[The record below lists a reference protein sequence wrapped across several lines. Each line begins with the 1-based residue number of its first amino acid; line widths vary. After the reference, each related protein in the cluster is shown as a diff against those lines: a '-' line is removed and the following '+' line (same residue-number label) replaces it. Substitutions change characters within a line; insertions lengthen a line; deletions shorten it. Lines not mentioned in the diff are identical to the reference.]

1 VTLGAAELARA
12 IAAGELSARAA
23 VQASLDRIE
32 EVNGALNAVTVVLAG
47 EALAAADAADA
58 SLARGEPA
66 PPLLGVP
73 FTVKENID
81 VAGTVTSLGM
91 RGGVPAERDA
101 PHIAHLRAAGA
112 IPVARTNLPDLALRW
127 HTDNARHGA
136 TVNPWDASL
145 SPGGSS
151 GGDAVALASGMAAF
165 AVGSD
170 YGGSLRVPA
179 ALAGVYA
186 LRPTPG
192 RLAQAFGV
200 PPLMSRQLMASD
212 GPLTRR
218 AEDLP
223 LLLAAMA
230 RPDPRDPRFTPAPV
244 GETARGP
251 VALVLAADADDAVAE
266 GLRRAAAALNAAGYD
281 VVEAEAPRVEE
292 AAQLWLD
299 LVGFEV
305 RLGALQRLRDEG
317 SEGTRA
323 SAEALFGLARP
334 LDGDGYANALAERHM
349 LAAEYGD
356 FLARHPLILGPVSV
370 CAPWPVG
377 HDLGGA
383 EPLRDEWWG
392 FRLTVATACLG
403 LPAVSV
409 PAGLDARGRPVGV
422 QLVAARWREGTLVA
436 AAEAIE
442 SGLET
447 LPSGPRTREV

>member
-1 VTLGAAELARA
+1 V
-12 IAAGELSARAA
+12 IAAGERSAQAM
-23 VQASLDRIE
+23 VQECLDRIAE
-32 EVNGALNAVTVVLAG
+32 RNGELNAVTITLAD
-47 EALAAADAADA
+47 EALAAAAEADA
-58 SLARGEPA
+58 VLARGGPA
-66 PPLLGVP
+66 PPLLGIP

-91 RGGVPAERDA
+91 RGGVPVERDA

-112 IPVARTNLPDLALRW
+112 IPIARTNLPDLALRW

-136 TVNPWDASL
+136 TVNPFDASL

-212 GPLTRR
+212 GPLAQR
-218 AEDLP
+218 AEDLA
-223 LLLAAMA
+223 LLFAVMA
-230 RPDPRDPRFTPAPV
+230 QPDARDPRFTPATS
-244 GETARGP
+244 EAAHGP
-251 VALVLAADADDAVAE
+251 VALVLAHD
-266 GLRRAAAALNAAGYD
+266 GSRRAADALVSAGYE
-281 VVEAEAPRVEE
+281 VVEAEAPRVAE

-299 LVGFEV
+299 LVSFEM
-305 RLGALQRLRDEG
+305 RLGALARLRDEG
-317 SEGTRA
+317 SEGTRR

-334 LDGDGYANALAERHM
+334 LDGDGYARALGERHV
-349 LAAEYGD
+349 LAAAWSE
-356 FLARHPLILGPVSV
+356 FLDRHPMILAPVSTSD
-370 CAPWPVG
+370 PWPVG
-377 HDLGGA
+377 HDLGGPDA
-383 EPLRDEWWG
+383 LRDEWWG

-403 LPAVSV
+403 LPAVAV
-409 PAGLDARGRPVGV
+409 PVGLDRRGLPAGV
-422 QLVAARWREGTLVA
+422 QLIGPRWAERTLLA

-442 SGLET
+442 T
-447 LPSGPRTREV
+447 QI

>member
-1 VTLGAAELARA
+1 MTLTAGAATLARA
-12 IAAGELSARAA
+12 IAAREVSAVAAVRAA
-23 VQASLDRIE
+23 LERIE
-32 EVNGALNAVTVVLAG
+32 AVNGTLNAVTVTLTE
-47 EALAAADAADA
+47 EALAAAEAADA
-58 SLARGEPA
+58 LFARGDGAP

-91 RGGVPAERDA
+91 RGGAVVERDA
-101 PHIAHLRAAGA
+101 PHVAHLRAAGA
-112 IPVARTNLPDLALRW
+112 IPVARGNLPDLALRW
-127 HTDNARHGA
+127 HTDNARHGP
-136 TVNPWDASL
+136 TLNPWDASL

-179 ALAGVYA
+179 ALNGVYA

-192 RLAQAFGV
+192 RVPQSFGV
-200 PPLMSRQLMASD
+200 PPLMSRQLMASE
-212 GPLTRR
+212 GPLARR

-230 RPDPRDPRFTPAPV
+230 RADPRDPRFTPAPV
-244 GETARGP
+244 SGSGSGL
-251 VALVLAADADDAVAE
+251 VALVLADDTEEPVAG
-266 GLRRAAAALNAAGYD
+266 GLRRAAGALREAGYE
-281 VVEAEAPRVEE
+281 VVEVEAPRLAD

-305 RLGALQRLRDEG
+305 RLGALARLRESG
-317 SEGTRA
+317 SEGTRR

-334 LDGDGYANALAERHM
+334 LDGAGYARALGEHQV
-349 LAAEYGD
+349 LAAEYSA
-356 FLARHPLILGPVSV
+356 FLDRHPLILGPVSTR
-370 CAPWPVG
+370 APWPVG
-377 HDLGGA
+377 HDLGGEDA
-383 EPLRDEWWG
+383 LREEWWG

-409 PAGLDARGRPVGV
+409 PAGFSEGGLPVGV
-422 QLVAARWREGTLVA
+422 QLVAARWREDALLA
-436 AAEAIE
+436 AAEAVE
-442 SGLET
+442 GALAV
-447 LPSGPRTREV
+447 P

>member
-1 VTLGAAELARA
+1 V
-12 IAAGELSARAA
+12 IAAGERSAQAM
-23 VQASLDRIE
+23 VQECLDRIAE
-32 EVNGALNAVTVVLAG
+32 RNGELNAVTITLAD
-47 EALAAADAADA
+47 EALAAAVEADA
-58 SLARGEPA
+58 LLARGGPA
-66 PPLLGVP
+66 PPLLGIP

-91 RGGVPAERDA
+91 RGGVPVERDA

-112 IPVARTNLPDLALRW
+112 IPIARTNLPDLALRW

-136 TVNPWDASL
+136 TVNPFDASL

-212 GPLTRR
+212 GPLARR
-218 AEDLP
+218 AEDLA
-223 LLLAAMA
+223 LLFAVMA
-230 RPDPRDPRFTPAPV
+230 QPDARDPRFTPATS
-244 GETARGP
+244 EAAHGP
-251 VALVLAADADDAVAE
+251 VVLVLADD
-266 GLRRAAAALNAAGYD
+266 GSRRAADALVSAGYE
-281 VVEAEAPRVEE
+281 VVEAEAPRVAE

-299 LVGFEV
+299 LVSFEM
-305 RLGALQRLRDEG
+305 RLGALARLRDEG
-317 SEGTRA
+317 SEGTRR

-334 LDGDGYANALAERHM
+334 LDGDGYARALGERHV
-349 LAAEYGD
+349 LAAAWSE
-356 FLARHPLILGPVSV
+356 FLDRHPMILAPVSTSD
-370 CAPWPVG
+370 PWPVG
-377 HDLGGA
+377 HDLGGPDA
-383 EPLRDEWWG
+383 LRDEWWG

-403 LPAVSV
+403 LPAVAV
-409 PAGLDARGRPVGV
+409 PVGLDTLGLPVGV
-422 QLVAARWREGTLVA
+422 QLIGPRWAERTLLA

-442 SGLET
+442 
-447 LPSGPRTREV
+447 TRI

>member
-1 VTLGAAELARA
+1 V
-12 IAAGELSARAA
+12 IAAGERSAQAM
-23 VQASLDRIE
+23 VQECLDRIAE
-32 EVNGALNAVTVVLAG
+32 RNGELNAVTITLAD
-47 EALAAADAADA
+47 EALAAAAEADA
-58 SLARGEPA
+58 VLARGGPA
-66 PPLLGVP
+66 PPLIGIP

-91 RGGVPAERDA
+91 RGGVPVERDA

-112 IPVARTNLPDLALRW
+112 IPIARTNLPDLALRW

-136 TVNPWDASL
+136 TVNPFDASL

-179 ALAGVYA
+179 TLAGVYA

-212 GPLTRR
+212 GPLARR
-218 AEDLP
+218 AEDLA
-223 LLLAAMA
+223 LLFAVMA
-230 RPDPRDPRFTPAPV
+230 QPDARDPRFTPATS
-244 GETARGP
+244 EAAHGP
-251 VALVLAADADDAVAE
+251 VVLVLADD
-266 GLRRAAAALNAAGYD
+266 GSRRAADALVSAGYE
-281 VVEAEAPRVEE
+281 VVEAEAPRVAE

-299 LVGFEV
+299 LVSFEM
-305 RLGALQRLRDEG
+305 RLGALARLRDEG
-317 SEGTRA
+317 SEGTRR

-334 LDGDGYANALAERHM
+334 LDGDGYARALGERHV
-349 LAAEYGD
+349 LAAAWSE
-356 FLARHPLILGPVSV
+356 FLDRHPMILAPVSTSD
-370 CAPWPVG
+370 PWPVG
-377 HDLGGA
+377 HDLGGPDA
-383 EPLRDEWWG
+383 LRDEWWG

-403 LPAVSV
+403 LPAVAV
-409 PAGLDARGRPVGV
+409 PVGLDRRGLPAGV
-422 QLVAARWREGTLVA
+422 QLIGPRWAERTLLA

-442 SGLET
+442 T
-447 LPSGPRTREV
+447 QI

>member
-1 VTLGAAELARA
+1 MTLGAAEHARA

-23 VQASLDRIE
+23 VEGCLDRIE
-32 EVNGALNAVTVVLAG
+32 EVNGVLNAVTVVLAD
-47 EALAAADAADA
+47 EALAAAAAADA
-58 SLARGEPA
+58 RLARGEPA

-81 VAGTVTSLGM
+81 VAGTVTTLGM
-91 RGGVPAERDA
+91 RGGMAAERDA

-112 IPVARTNLPDLALRW
+112 IPIARTNLPDLALRW

-192 RLAQAFGV
+192 RLAQAFGA
-200 PPLMSRQLMASD
+200 PPLMSRQLMATD
-212 GPLTRR
+212 GPLARR
-218 AEDLP
+218 AEDLAP
-223 LLLAAMA
+223 LLAAMG
-230 RPDPRDPRFTPAPV
+230 RPDPRDPRFTPASV
-244 GETARGP
+244 SETARGP
-251 VALVLAADADDAVAE
+251 IALVLAGEADDDVAA
-266 GLRRAAAALNAAGYD
+266 GLRRAAAALTAAGYD
-281 VVEAEAPRVEE
+281 VVEAAPPRLEQT
-292 AAQLWLD
+292 AQLWLD
-299 LVGFEV
+299 LVGFEA
-305 RLGALQRLRDEG
+305 RLGALQRLRDDG
-317 SEGTRA
+317 SEGTRR

-334 LDGDGYANALAERHM
+334 LDGEGYARALGERYL
-349 LAAEYGD
+349 LAAEYNEFMD
-356 FLARHPLILGPVSV
+356 RHSLILGPVSA

-383 EPLRDEWWG
+383 EALRDEWWG

-403 LPAVSV
+403 LPAMSA
-409 PAGLDARGRPVGV
+409 PAGLDGRGLPVGV
-422 QLVAARWREGTLVA
+422 QVVSPRWREGALLA

-442 SGLET
+442 SGLE
-447 LPSGPRTREV
+447 LSAGGPRTRGR

>member
-1 VTLGAAELARA
+1 MLCAAELARA
-12 IAAGELSARAA
+12 IAARELSARAA
-23 VQASLDRIE
+23 VEAGLDRIE

-58 SLARGEPA
+58 MLARGEPL

-81 VAGTVTSLGM
+81 VAQTVTTLGM
-91 RGGVPAERDA
+91 RGGVAAERDA

-112 IPVARTNLPDLALRW
+112 IPLARTNLPDLALRW
-127 HTDNARHGA
+127 HTDNALHGA

-192 RLAQAFGV
+192 RIAQAFGV
-200 PPLMSRQLMASD
+200 PPLMSRQLMATD
-212 GPLTRR
+212 GPLARR
-218 AEDLP
+218 AEDLGP
-223 LLLAAMA
+223 LLAAMA
-230 RPDPRDPRFTPAPV
+230 RPDPRDPRFTPASGAEP
-244 GETARGP
+244 GPGP
-251 VALVLAADADDAVAE
+251 VALVLADTADPAVAE
-266 GLRRAAAALNAAGYD
+266 GLHRAAAALTAAGYD
-281 VVEAEAPRVEE
+281 VVESEAPRLEQT
-292 AAQLWLD
+292 AQLWLD

-317 SEGTRA
+317 SEGTRD

-334 LDGDGYANALAERHM
+334 LDGDGYARALGERHV
-349 LAAEYGD
+349 LAAEWGALLD
-356 FLARHPLILGPVSV
+356 RDRLILGPVST

-383 EPLRDEWWG
+383 EALRDQWWG
-392 FRLTVATACLG
+392 FRLTVATSCLG

-409 PAGLDARGRPVGV
+409 PAGLDGRGLPVGV
-422 QLVAARWREGTLVA
+422 QVVAPRWREAALLA

-442 SGLET
+442 SGLGMR
-447 LPSGPRTREV
+447 PSEPRTRDL

>member
-1 VTLGAAELARA
+1 V
-12 IAAGELSARAA
+12 IAAGERSAQAM
-23 VQASLDRIE
+23 VQECLDRIAE
-32 EVNGALNAVTVVLAG
+32 RNGELNAVTITLAD
-47 EALAAADAADA
+47 EALAAAAEADA
-58 SLARGEPA
+58 VLARGGPV
-66 PPLLGVP
+66 PPLLGIP

-91 RGGVPAERDA
+91 RGGVPVERDA

-112 IPVARTNLPDLALRW
+112 IPIARTNLPDLALRW

-136 TVNPWDASL
+136 TVNPFDASL

-179 ALAGVYA
+179 TLAGVYA

-212 GPLTRR
+212 GPLARR
-218 AEDLP
+218 AEDLA
-223 LLLAAMA
+223 LLFAVMA
-230 RPDPRDPRFTPAPV
+230 QPDARDPRFTPATS
-244 GETARGP
+244 EAAHGP
-251 VALVLAADADDAVAE
+251 VALVLAHD
-266 GLRRAAAALNAAGYD
+266 GSRRAADALVSAGYE
-281 VVEAEAPRVEE
+281 VVEAEAPRVAE

-299 LVGFEV
+299 LVSFEM
-305 RLGALQRLRDEG
+305 RLGALARLRDEG
-317 SEGTRA
+317 SEGTRR

-334 LDGDGYANALAERHM
+334 LDGDGYARALGERHV
-349 LAAEYGD
+349 LAAAWSE
-356 FLARHPLILGPVSV
+356 FLDRHPMILAPVSTSD
-370 CAPWPVG
+370 PWPVG
-377 HDLGGA
+377 HDLGGPDA
-383 EPLRDEWWG
+383 LRDEWWG

-403 LPAVSV
+403 LPAVAV
-409 PAGLDARGRPVGV
+409 PVGLDRRGLPAGV
-422 QLVAARWREGTLVA
+422 QLIGPRWAERTLLA

-442 SGLET
+442 T
-447 LPSGPRTREV
+447 QI

>member
-1 VTLGAAELARA
+1 V
-12 IAAGELSARAA
+12 IAAGERSAQAM
-23 VQASLDRIE
+23 VQECLDRIAE
-32 EVNGALNAVTVVLAG
+32 RNGELNAVTITLAD
-47 EALAAADAADA
+47 EALAAAAEADA
-58 SLARGEPA
+58 VLARGGPA
-66 PPLLGVP
+66 PPLLGIP

-91 RGGVPAERDA
+91 RGGVPVERDA

-112 IPVARTNLPDLALRW
+112 IPIARTNLPDLALRW

-136 TVNPWDASL
+136 TVNPFDASL

-179 ALAGVYA
+179 TLAGVYA

-212 GPLTRR
+212 GPLAQR
-218 AEDLP
+218 AEDLA
-223 LLLAAMA
+223 LLFAVMA
-230 RPDPRDPRFTPAPV
+230 QPDARDPRFTPATS
-244 GETARGP
+244 EAAHGP
-251 VALVLAADADDAVAE
+251 VALVLAHD
-266 GLRRAAAALNAAGYD
+266 GSRRAADALVSAGYE
-281 VVEAEAPRVEE
+281 VVEAEAPRVAE

-299 LVGFEV
+299 LVSFEM
-305 RLGALQRLRDEG
+305 RLGALARLRDEG
-317 SEGTRA
+317 SEGTRR

-334 LDGDGYANALAERHM
+334 LDGDGYARALGERHV
-349 LAAEYGD
+349 LAAAWSE
-356 FLARHPLILGPVSV
+356 FLDRHPMILAPVSTSD
-370 CAPWPVG
+370 PWPVG
-377 HDLGGA
+377 HDLGGPDA
-383 EPLRDEWWG
+383 LRDEWWG

-403 LPAVSV
+403 LPAVAV
-409 PAGLDARGRPVGV
+409 PVGLDRRGLPAGV
-422 QLVAARWREGTLVA
+422 QLIGPRWAERTLLA

-442 SGLET
+442 T
-447 LPSGPRTREV
+447 QI

>member
-1 VTLGAAELARA
+1 MSAAELARA
-12 IAAGELSARAA
+12 IAAGERSARDV
-23 VQASLDRIE
+23 VQAHLDRID
-32 EVNGALNAVTVVLAG
+32 EVNPTLNAVTVTLAD

-58 SLARGEPA
+58 SVARGGPL

-81 VAGTVTSLGM
+81 VAGTVTSMGL
-91 RGGVPAERDA
+91 RGGVPATRDA

-112 IPVARTNLPDLALRW
+112 IPIARTNLPDLALRW

-136 TVNPWDASL
+136 TVNPFDASL

-192 RLAQAFGV
+192 RLAQTFGA

-212 GPLTRR
+212 GPLARR
-218 AEDLP
+218 AEDL
-223 LLLAAMA
+223 LLLLTAMGQ
-230 RPDPRDPRFTPAPV
+230 PDARDPRFTPASAAV
-244 GETARGP
+244 AQGP
-251 VALVLAADADDAVAE
+251 IAVVLASDAERMAADALV
-266 GLRRAAAALNAAGYD
+266 AAGHE
-281 VVEAEAPRVEE
+281 VVEAEAPRVED

-299 LVGFEV
+299 LVSFEV
-305 RLGALQRLRDEG
+305 RLGALARLREEG
-317 SEGTRA
+317 SEGTRR
-323 SAEALFGLARP
+323 SAEALFALGRT
-334 LDGDGYANALAERHM
+334 LDGDGYARALGERH
-349 LAAEYGD
+349 LLTAAWSEFFD
-356 FLARHPLILGPVSV
+356 RHSLLLGPVSTS
-370 CAPWPVG
+370 APWRVG

-383 EPLRDEWWG
+383 DALRDEWWG

-409 PAGLDARGRPVGV
+409 PIGFDARGLPLGV
-422 QLVAARWREGTLVA
+422 QLVGPRWAERALLAV
-436 AAEAIE
+436 AEAIRRPA
-442 SGLET
+442 SS
-447 LPSGPRTREV
+447 P

>member
-1 VTLGAAELARA
+1 MTSGAAELARA
-12 IAAGELSARAA
+12 IAARELPAQAA
-23 VQASLDRIE
+23 VQAHLNRIAE
-32 EVNGALNAVTVVLAG
+32 GNGTLNAVTVTLAD
-47 EALAAADAADA
+47 EALADADAADA
-58 SLARGEPA
+58 RLDRGEPA

-81 VAGTVTSLGM
+81 VAGTVTSLGL
-91 RGGVPAERDA
+91 RGGVAVELDA
-101 PHIAHLRAAGA
+101 PHIAHLRGAGA
-112 IPVARTNLPDLALRW
+112 IPIARTNLPDLALRW

-136 TVNPWDASL
+136 TVNPFDATL

-151 GGDAVALASGMAAF
+151 GGDAVALASGMSAF

-192 RLAQAFGV
+192 RLAQAFGA

-212 GPLTRR
+212 GPLARR
-218 AEDLP
+218 AEDLA

-230 RPDPRDPRFTPAPV
+230 QPDPRDPRFTPAVV
-244 GETARGP
+244 GEPARGP
-251 VALVLAADADDAVAE
+251 VALVLADD
-266 GLRRAAAALNAAGYD
+266 GSRRAADALVAAGYE
-281 VVEAEAPRVEE
+281 VMEAEAPRLEE

-305 RLGALQRLRDEG
+305 RLGALARLRDEG
-317 SEGTRA
+317 SDGTRR
-323 SAEALFGLARP
+323 SAEALFGLARA
-334 LDGDGYANALAERHM
+334 LDGDGYARALGERHV
-349 LAAEYGD
+349 LAAEYNA
-356 FLARHPLILGPVSV
+356 FLNHHPLILGPVST

-377 HDLGGA
+377 HDLRGA
-383 EPLRDEWWG
+383 DALREEWWG

-403 LPAVSV
+403 LPAVSIPV
-409 PAGLDARGRPVGV
+409 GLDARGLPIGV
-422 QLVAARWREGTLVA
+422 QLIGPRWAESGLLG

-442 SGLET
+442 LQ
-447 LPSGPRTREV
+447 L

>member
-1 VTLGAAELARA
+1 V
-12 IAAGELSARAA
+12 IAAGERSAQAM
-23 VQASLDRIE
+23 VQECLDRIAE
-32 EVNGALNAVTVVLAG
+32 RNGELNAVTITLAD
-47 EALAAADAADA
+47 EALAAAAEADA
-58 SLARGEPA
+58 VLARGGPA

-91 RGGVPAERDA
+91 RGGVPVERDA

-112 IPVARTNLPDLALRW
+112 IPIARTNLPDLALRW

-136 TVNPWDASL
+136 TVNPFDASL

-192 RLAQAFGV
+192 RLAQALGV

-212 GPLTRR
+212 GPLARR
-218 AEDLP
+218 AEDLA
-223 LLLAAMA
+223 LLFAVMA
-230 RPDPRDPRFTPAPV
+230 QPDARDPRFTPATS
-244 GETARGP
+244 EAAHGP
-251 VALVLAADADDAVAE
+251 VALVLADD
-266 GLRRAAAALNAAGYD
+266 GSRRAADALVSAGYE
-281 VVEAEAPRVEE
+281 VVEAEAPRVTE

-299 LVGFEV
+299 LVSFEV
-305 RLGALQRLRDEG
+305 RLGALARLRDEG
-317 SEGTRA
+317 SEGTRR

-334 LDGDGYANALAERHM
+334 LDGDGYARALGERHV
-349 LAAEYGD
+349 LAAAWSE
-356 FLARHPLILGPVSV
+356 FLDRHPMILAPVSTSD
-370 CAPWPVG
+370 PWPVG

-383 EPLRDEWWG
+383 DALRDEWWG

-403 LPAVSV
+403 LPAVAV
-409 PAGLDARGRPVGV
+409 PVGLDTRGLPAGV
-422 QLVAARWREGTLVA
+422 QLIGPRWAERTLLA

-442 SGLET
+442 T
-447 LPSGPRTREV
+447 WI

>member
-1 VTLGAAELARA
+1 V
-12 IAAGELSARAA
+12 IAAGKRSAQTL
-23 VQASLDRIE
+23 VQECLDRIAE
-32 EVNGALNAVTVVLAG
+32 RNGELNAVTITLAD
-47 EALAAADAADA
+47 EALAAAAEADA
-58 SLARGEPA
+58 LLARGEPA

-91 RGGVPAERDA
+91 RGGVPVDRDA

-112 IPVARTNLPDLALRW
+112 IPIARTNLPDLALRW

-136 TVNPWDASL
+136 TVNPFDASL

-212 GPLTRR
+212 GPLARR
-218 AEDLP
+218 AKDLA
-223 LLLAAMA
+223 LLFAAMA
-230 RPDPRDPRFTPAPV
+230 QPDPRDPRFTPAVRAAVP
-244 GETARGP
+244 GP
-251 VALVLAADADDAVAE
+251 VALVLADH
-266 GLRRAAAALNAAGYD
+266 GSRRAADALVVAGYD
-281 VVEAEAPRVEE
+281 VVETEAPRLEE

-299 LVGFEV
+299 LVRFEV

-317 SEGTRA
+317 SEGTRR
-323 SAEALFGLARP
+323 SAEALFGLGRE
-334 LDGDGYANALAERHM
+334 LDGDGYARALGERHV
-349 LAAEYGD
+349 LAATWSE
-356 FLARHPLILGPVSV
+356 FLDRQPLILGPVST
-370 CAPWPVG
+370 CTPWPVG

-383 EPLRDEWWG
+383 DALRDEWWG

-409 PAGLDARGRPVGV
+409 PVGFDMHGLPVGV
-422 QLVAARWREGTLVA
+422 QLIGPRWAEGALLA
-436 AAEAIE
+436 AAQAIE
-442 SGLET
+442 EAT
-447 LPSGPRTREV
+447 

>member
-1 VTLGAAELARA
+1 V
-12 IAAGELSARAA
+12 IAAGERSAQAM
-23 VQASLDRIE
+23 VQECLDRIAE
-32 EVNGALNAVTVVLAG
+32 RNGELNAVTITLAD
-47 EALAAADAADA
+47 EALAAAAEADA
-58 SLARGEPA
+58 VLARGGPV
-66 PPLLGVP
+66 PPLLGIP

-91 RGGVPAERDA
+91 RGGVPVERDA

-112 IPVARTNLPDLALRW
+112 IPIARTNLPDLALRW

-136 TVNPWDASL
+136 TVNPFDASL

-212 GPLTRR
+212 GPLARR
-218 AEDLP
+218 AEDLA
-223 LLLAAMA
+223 LLFAVMA
-230 RPDPRDPRFTPAPV
+230 QPDARDPRFTPATS
-244 GETARGP
+244 EAAHGP
-251 VALVLAADADDAVAE
+251 VALVLADD
-266 GLRRAAAALNAAGYD
+266 GSRRAADALVSAGYE
-281 VVEAEAPRVEE
+281 VVEAEAPRVAE

-299 LVGFEV
+299 LVSFEA
-305 RLGALQRLRDEG
+305 RLGALARLRDEG
-317 SEGTRA
+317 SDGTRR

-334 LDGDGYANALAERHM
+334 LDGDGYARALGERHV
-349 LAAEYGD
+349 LAAAWSE
-356 FLARHPLILGPVSV
+356 FLDRHSMILAPVSTSD
-370 CAPWPVG
+370 PWPVG

-383 EPLRDEWWG
+383 DALRDEWWG

-403 LPAVSV
+403 LPAVAV
-409 PAGLDARGRPVGV
+409 PVGLDTRGLPVGV
-422 QLVAARWREGTLVA
+422 QLIGPRWAERTLLA

-442 SGLET
+442 
-447 LPSGPRTREV
+447 TRI

>member
-1 VTLGAAELARA
+1 MTRMTTGAAALARA
-12 IAAGELSARAA
+12 IAARELSAQAA
-23 VQASLDRIE
+23 VQSHLDRIE
-32 EVNGALNAVTVVLAG
+32 EVNGALNAVTVTLAD
-47 EALAAADAADA
+47 EALATAAAADAW
-58 SLARGEPA
+58 LARGEPV

-81 VAGTVTSLGM
+81 VAGTVTTLGL
-91 RGGVPAERDA
+91 RGGAVVERDA
-101 PHIAHLRAAGA
+101 PHIAHLRGAGA
-112 IPVARTNLPDLALRW
+112 IPIARTNLPDLALRW

-136 TVNPWDASL
+136 TVNPFDASL

-212 GPLTRR
+212 GPLARR
-218 AEDLP
+218 AEDLAP
-223 LLLAAMA
+223 LLAAMA
-230 RPDPRDPRFTPAPV
+230 QPDPRDPRFTPAAV
-244 GETARGP
+244 GETASGP
-251 VALVLAADADDAVAE
+251 VALVLADD
-266 GLRRAAAALNAAGYD
+266 GTRRAANALTAAGYE
-281 VVEAEAPRVEE
+281 VVEAEAPRLEE

-305 RLGALQRLRDEG
+305 RLGALARLRDEG
-317 SEGTRA
+317 SDGTRR
-323 SAEALFGLARP
+323 SAEALFALARP
-334 LDGDGYANALAERHM
+334 LDGEGYARALGERHV
-349 LAAEYGD
+349 LAAAYGE
-356 FLARHPLILGPVSV
+356 FLDRHPLILGPVST

-377 HDLGGA
+377 HDLGGEGA
-383 EPLRDEWWG
+383 LRDEWWG

-409 PAGLDARGRPVGV
+409 PVGFDGRGLPVGV
-422 QLVAARWREGTLVA
+422 QLVGPRWAEERLLA
-436 AAEAIE
+436 AAVAIE
-442 SGLET
+442 ANCDPEM
-447 LPSGPRTREV
+447 RRDAI